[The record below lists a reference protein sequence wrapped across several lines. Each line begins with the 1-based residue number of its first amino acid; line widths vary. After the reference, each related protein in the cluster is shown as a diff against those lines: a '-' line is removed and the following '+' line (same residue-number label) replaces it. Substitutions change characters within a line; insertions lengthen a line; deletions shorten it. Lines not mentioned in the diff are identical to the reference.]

1 MTELTDQK
9 VAIEKLLGGFWD
21 RMAIEMGAAAQTTT
35 DLEAPLDSLTSM
47 EALLEIDELLGR
59 KIPVDAVIQKGG
71 YQSREDFVGQVSERV
86 QRYVSE
92 NPE

>member
-1 MTELTDQK
+1 MTDK
-9 VAIEKLLGGFWD
+9 KAAIEKLLSDFWD
-21 RMAIEMGAAAQTTT
+21 RMAIEMGAPPEATS

-47 EALLEIDELLGR
+47 EALLEIDELLSR

-71 YQSREDFVGQVSERV
+71 YQSREEFVGQVSQRV
-86 QRYVSE
+86 QEYISE